1 MGLFER
7 IIRVTKANLND
18 MISEAEDPEKVLEQ
32 SIIKMQE
39 NLVQFR
45 QAVAQ
50 AIVTQKRT
58 QQQYN
63 IAQTEANNWH
73 QRALLALQKGDKNLA
88 IEALIRKKS
97 HIDTANKLKLQ
108 IDQETAQVDI
118 LKRNL
123 IALESKL
130 AEAKLKKDKFKGQI
144 AARKAQEQLQRTV
157 GRMGTSTAMAAFE
170 RMEEKVLQMEAR
182 AQAAGELTGND
193 LESQFAMLES
203 GSDVDDELMAM
214 KANLLAGASP
224 NQAALPSASQS
235 SAPPSNTSNKTS
247 TPVDKDLEELRRQMD
262 QL

>member
-1 MGLFER
+1 MSLFDR

-18 MISEAEDPEKVLEQ
+18 MISEAEDPEKVLEK

-45 QAVAQ
+45 QAAAQ

-58 QQQYN
+58 QQQYD

-73 QRALLALQKGDKNLA
+73 QRAQIALQKGDKNLA
-88 IEALIRKKS
+88 IEALIRKKTYT
-97 HIDTANKLKLQ
+97 DRANKLKPQ
-108 IDQETAQVDI
+108 IDLETAHVDI

-123 IALESKL
+123 IALESKV

-157 GRMGTSTAMAAFE
+157 GRMGTSTAMAAFD
-170 RMEEKVLQMEAR
+170 RLEEKVLQMEAR
-182 AQAAGELTGND
+182 AQFPGELAGND
-193 LESQFAMLES
+193 LEIYVSIHES

-214 KANLLAGASP
+214 KAQLTGAFP
-224 NQAALPSASQS
+224 NQVTL
-235 SAPPSNTSNKTS
+235 PPSNQSNVLPSNSSS
-247 TPVDKDLEELRRQMD
+247 TRSSVDKDLEELRRQMD